1 MSRLQPNPD
10 TREKQIQTWIKYIM
24 EYCKSNGLSE
34 VNVNSFPLFENRSI
48 ESLRF
53 CIVAMNRKPGSGDA
67 NQTDERIVRA
77 GFILINVLMHR
88 IRTQG
93 KREHI

>member
-1 MSRLQPNPD
+1 
-10 TREKQIQTWIKYIM
+10 M

-67 NQTDERIVRA
+67 NETDERIVRA
-77 GFILINVLMHR
+77 GFILINVLTHR

>member
-1 MSRLQPNPD
+1 
-10 TREKQIQTWIKYIM
+10 M

-53 CIVAMNRKPGSGDA
+53 CIATMNRKPGSGDA

-77 GFILINVLMHR
+77 GFILINALMHR

-93 KREHI
+93 K

>member
-1 MSRLQPNPD
+1 
-10 TREKQIQTWIKYIM
+10 M

-53 CIVAMNRKPGSGDA
+53 CIATMNRKPGSGDA

-77 GFILINVLMHR
+77 GFILINVLMYR

>member
-1 MSRLQPNPD
+1 
-10 TREKQIQTWIKYIM
+10 M

-53 CIVAMNRKPGSGDA
+53 CIATMNRKPGSGDA

-77 GFILINVLMHR
+77 GFILINVLMYR

-93 KREHI
+93 K

>member
-1 MSRLQPNPD
+1 
-10 TREKQIQTWIKYIM
+10 M

-48 ESLRF
+48 ESLRC
-53 CIVAMNRKPGSGDA
+53 CIATMNRESGSGDA
-67 NQTDERIVRA
+67 SETDERIVRA
-77 GFILINVLMHR
+77 GFILINTLMHR
-88 IRTQG
+88 IRAQG